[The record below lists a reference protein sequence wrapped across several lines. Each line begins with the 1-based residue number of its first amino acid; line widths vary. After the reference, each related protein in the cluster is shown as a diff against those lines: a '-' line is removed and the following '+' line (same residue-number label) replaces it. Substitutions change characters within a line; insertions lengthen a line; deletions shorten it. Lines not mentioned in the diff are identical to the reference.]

1 MRLRRL
7 SLNTRF
13 KTLSMAGA
21 KACAMVHITNRT
33 TPDTP
38 TTTCSAQALGTKKEQ
53 GAALLMA
60 MLTVALVAMLA
71 STALWQQ
78 WRTLSVETAERH
90 AQQAHWLLAGA
101 QDWARVVLREDGRSG
116 NTDHPGEPWAMPLQ
130 EARLSNFLAA
140 DTSGVLNNSD
150 GLADQVFLSGR
161 IIDMQSRLNI
171 RNLVVDGE
179 IDHSEFQIWLRLYR
193 LLGLPEAELQQ
204 WTAQLKSTLQTNAG
218 NNTPL
223 LPQHIEQLSWLG
235 ISNNSL
241 ARLAPHITV
250 LPVAT
255 TVNLNTAS
263 PEVLSAVIAGLDI
276 STARQWESE
285 RNTKP
290 WESLDGLRQ
299 RMGPLAHN
307 LNDKRHSLNTRYF
320 QITGQLRLDSVTLVE
335 RSLVMGEGIVSK
347 TVWRER
353 RALHAEPGCISTIS
367 PPC

>member
-1 MRLRRL
+1 MKPPRCLSVSRL
-7 SLNTRF
+7 
-13 KTLSMAGA
+13 
-21 KACAMVHITNRT
+21 KA
-33 TPDTP
+33 
-38 TTTCSAQALGTKKEQ
+38 QQQ

-60 MLTVALVAMLA
+60 MLTVALVAVLA
-71 STALWQQ
+71 STAVWQQ
-78 WRTLSVETAERH
+78 WRTLSVETAERQ

-116 NTDHPGEPWAMPLQ
+116 NTDHLAEPWSMPLQ
-130 EARLSNFLAA
+130 EARLSSFLAA

-161 IIDMQSRLNI
+161 IIDMQSRLNL
-171 RNLVVDGE
+171 RNLVVNGE
-179 IDHSEFQIWLRLYR
+179 IDTSELQIWLRLYR
-193 LLGLPEAELQQ
+193 LMGLPEAELLQ
-204 WTAQLKSTLQTNAG
+204 WSAQLKAALQTNT
-218 NNTPL
+218 NTNTNANAATAPL

-235 ISNNSL
+235 ISSASL

-263 PEVLSAVIAGLDI
+263 AEVLSAAIPGLDI
-276 STARQWESE
+276 SSARQWENE
-285 RNTKP
+285 RNSKP
-290 WESLDGLRQ
+290 WDSLDDLRK
-299 RMGPLAHN
+299 RMGPLAQN
-307 LNDKRHSLNTRYF
+307 LSDKRHSLNTRYF
-320 QITGQLRLDSVTLVE
+320 QITGQLRLDGVTLLE
-335 RSLVMGEGIVSK
+335 RSLVAREGIVSK

>member
-1 MRLRRL
+1 MKPRRR
-7 SLNTRF
+7 SLHARFNT
-13 KTLSMAGA
+13 LCMADT
-21 KACAMVHITNRT
+21 KALAMVPVTSLATPAHITT
-33 TPDTP
+33 H
-38 TTTCSAQALGTKKEQ
+38 SQAFCQRQQ

-60 MLTVALVAMLA
+60 MLTVALVAVLA

-78 WRTLSVETAERH
+78 WRTLSVETAERQ

-130 EARLSNFLAA
+130 EARLSSFLAA

-171 RNLVVDGE
+171 RNLVVNGE
-179 IDHSEFQIWLRLYR
+179 IDTSEFQIWLRLYR
-193 LLGLPEAELQQ
+193 LLGLPEAELRL
-204 WTAQLKSTLQTNAG
+204 WSAQLKFALSAQAD
-218 NNTPL
+218 PHAAL
-223 LPQHIEQLSWLG
+223 LPQHSEQLSWLG
-235 ISNNSL
+235 ISNTSL

-263 PEVLSAVIAGLDI
+263 AEVLAALIPGLDI
-276 STARQWESE
+276 STARQWENE

-290 WESLDGLRQ
+290 WESLEDLRQ
-299 RMGPLAHN
+299 RMGLLAQN
-307 LNDKRHSLNTRYF
+307 LNDKRLSFNTRYF
-320 QITGQLRLDSVTLVE
+320 QITGQLRLDSVILVE
-335 RSLVMGEGIVSK
+335 RSLVLREGIVSK